1 MIQYLHIQN
10 LALMTETSLDLEAG
24 FTVVTGETGA
34 GKSILLGALSM
45 LAGNRVDKTV
55 IRQGESACEVE
66 AALVFPSSDKINTF
80 LEDNGLPPCE
90 ENVLLLRR
98 SISRTKMGKVFINGK
113 LCTLSLLSKLGTFWI
128 DFHGP
133 GEPQKL
139 FDWQNQ
145 LELLDSYAGSVMEV
159 AVYQEL
165 FSEWKSLLR
174 QKEEIQNQSQ
184 LSEDELAY
192 YQSQMEQIDAV
203 DIISEAAI
211 EALESDYNVA
221 SQTADLAQHLLQVE
235 EGLSGDDGVI
245 SKLGR
250 LVLTS
255 RQISEIDKRTAELTV
270 RLNQAVV
277 ELDDINSEFFQIR
290 RKTDFDEVEIA
301 AFQRRMEKWLDV
313 KRKFGPSVKQVI
325 ENRERLSLRIEM
337 QADIEGTL
345 GKLDNLIKR
354 KEAELLEAGTNLR
367 AKREKAATNL
377 AKETASLLD
386 SLGFKKARFD
396 VIVYAENAFREH
408 GNSRCEYVFSANP
421 GQEPLPLNKIA
432 SSGEIARVM
441 LGLKTILAKLD
452 DTPVLVFDEVDA
464 NVGGEIG
471 TVVGDRLAA
480 LSDEHQVFC
489 VTHLPQVAAKGKQH
503 FLVDKIQTDDDTKVS
518 IEPIHE
524 NEAARLDELARM
536 LGSRR
541 SKVAQTHARE
551 LLGLPSL

>member
-1 MIQYLHIQN
+1 MIQFLRIQN
-10 LALMTETSLDLEAG
+10 LALMTETSLDLDSG

-34 GKSILLGALSM
+34 GKSVLLGALSM
-45 LAGNRVDKTV
+45 LSGNRVDKTV
-55 IRQGESACEVE
+55 IRQGEEGCEVE
-66 AALVFPSSDKINTF
+66 AALLFPNSEKINAF

-90 ENVLLLRR
+90 EDVLLLRR

-145 LELLDSYAGSVMEV
+145 LELLDSFAGSAMDM

-174 QKEEIQNQSQ
+174 QKEEIQNKSQ
-184 LSEDELAY
+184 LSDDELAY
-192 YQSQMEQIDAV
+192 YQSQMEQIDSV

-211 EALESDYNVA
+211 EALESDFNVA
-221 SQTADLAQHLLQVE
+221 SQAQELAQHLHQVE
-235 EGLSGDDGVI
+235 EALSGDDGII

-250 LVLTS
+250 LVMTS
-255 RQISEIDKRTAELTV
+255 RQISEIDKRTAELTD
-270 RLNQAVV
+270 RLNQSVV
-277 ELDDINSEFFQIR
+277 ELDDINSEFFQLR
-290 RKTDFDEVEIA
+290 RKSDFNEVEID
-301 AFQRRMEKWLDV
+301 AFQDRMNKWLEV
-313 KRKFGPSVKQVI
+313 KRKFGPSVKQVM

-345 GKLDNLIKR
+345 GKLDNFIER
-354 KEAELLEAGTNLR
+354 KEGELLNAGAKLR

-377 AKETASLLD
+377 AKETAVLLE
-386 SLGFKKARFD
+386 SLGFRKARFD
-396 VIVYAENAFREH
+396 VIVYAEDAFREH

-441 LGLKTILAKLD
+441 LALKTLLAKLD

-464 NVGGEIG
+464 NIGGEIG
-471 TVVGDRLAA
+471 NVVGERLAD
-480 LSDEHQVFC
+480 LSGNHQVFC

-503 FLVDKIQTDDDTKVS
+503 FLVDKIQTDDDTKVT
-518 IEPIHE
+518 ILPIHDDE
-524 NEAARLDELARM
+524 TARLGELARM

-551 LLGLPSL
+551 LLGVS

>member
-1 MIQYLHIQN
+1 MIQFLHIQN

-24 FTVVTGETGA
+24 FSVVTGETGA

-55 IRQGESACEVE
+55 IRQGETGCEVE
-66 AALVFPSSDKINTF
+66 AALVFPSSDKIKTF

-98 SISRTKMGKVFINGK
+98 SISRKKMGKVFINGK

-184 LSEDELAY
+184 LSEDELTY

-211 EALESDYNVA
+211 EALESDFNVA
-221 SQTADLAQHLLQVE
+221 SQTADLAQLLIQVE
-235 EGLSGDDGVI
+235 EGLSGDDGII
-245 SKLGR
+245 SKLGG

-277 ELDDINSEFFQIR
+277 ELDDINSEFFQLR
-290 RKTDFDEVEIA
+290 RKSDFNEAEIA
-301 AFQRRMEKWLDV
+301 GFQSRMEKWQEV
-313 KRKFGPSVKQVI
+313 KRKYGPSVKQVI
-325 ENRERLSLRIEM
+325 ENRKRLSLRIEM

-345 GKLDNLIKR
+345 GKLDKLIER
-354 KEAELLEAGTNLR
+354 KEGELLEAGANLR

-396 VIVYAENAFREH
+396 VVVYAENAFREH

-421 GQEPLPLNKIA
+421 GMEPLPLNKIA

-471 TVVGDRLAA
+471 TVVGDRLAD
-480 LSDEHQVFC
+480 LSGDHQVFC

-524 NEAARLDELARM
+524 NESARLDELARM

-551 LLGLPSL
+551 LLGVS

>member
-1 MIQYLHIQN
+1 MIQFLRIQN
-10 LALMTETSLDLEAG
+10 LALMTETALDLESG

-34 GKSILLGALSM
+34 GKSVLLGALSM
-45 LAGNRVDKTV
+45 LAGNRVDKSI
-55 IRQGESACEVE
+55 IRQGEGGCEVE
-66 AALVFPSSDKINTF
+66 AALFFPNSTQINTF

-90 ENVLLLRR
+90 DNVLLLRR

-113 LCTLSLLSKLGTFWI
+113 LCTLSLLSMLGKYWI

-145 LELLDSYAGSVMEV
+145 LELLDSYAGSAMDM

-174 QKEEIQNQSQ
+174 QKEEIQNKSQ

-221 SQTADLAQHLLQVE
+221 SQAQELAQHLEQIE
-235 EGLSGDDGVI
+235 EGLSGENGII

-250 LVLTS
+250 LVIES
-255 RQISEIDKRTAELTV
+255 RQVSEIDKRTAELTE

-277 ELDDINSEFFQIR
+277 EIDDINSEFFQLR
-290 RKTDFDEVEIA
+290 RKSDFNEVEIA
-301 AFQRRMEKWLDV
+301 AFQDRMNKWLEV
-313 KRKFGPSVKQVI
+313 KRKFGPTVKQVM

-345 GKLDNLIKR
+345 AKLDDLIKR
-354 KEAELLEAGTNLR
+354 KEGELDEAGAKLR

-377 AKETASLLD
+377 AKETAVLLE

-396 VIVYAENAFREH
+396 VTVYAEDAFREH

-441 LGLKTILAKLD
+441 LALKTILAKLD

-471 TVVGDRLAA
+471 TVVGDRLAD
-480 LSDEHQVFC
+480 LSGHHQVFC

-503 FLVDKIQTDDDTKVS
+503 FLVEKIQTDDDTKVS
-518 IEPIHE
+518 ITSIQDNEPK
-524 NEAARLDELARM
+524 RLDELARM

-551 LLGLPSL
+551 LLSVT

>member
-1 MIQYLHIQN
+1 MIQFLRIQN
-10 LALMTETSLDLEAG
+10 LALMTETSLDLDSG

-45 LAGNRVDKTV
+45 LAGNRLDKTI
-55 IRQGESACEVE
+55 IRQGESGCEVE
-66 AALVFPSSDKINTF
+66 AALCFPDSEKIDAF

-90 ENVLLLRR
+90 EDVLLLRR

-113 LCTLSLLSKLGTFWI
+113 LCTLSLLSKLGTYWI

-145 LELLDSYAGSVMEV
+145 LELLDHYAGSAMDV

-174 QKEEIQNQSQ
+174 QKEEIQNKSQ

-211 EALESDYNVA
+211 EALESDFGVA
-221 SQTADLAQHLLQVE
+221 SQAAELIRLLE
-235 EGLSGDDGVI
+235 HIEDGLSGDEGLI
-245 SKLGR
+245 PKLGK
-250 LVLTS
+250 LVINAA
-255 RQISEIDKRTAELTV
+255 QIANIDKRTAELAI
-270 RLNQAVV
+270 RLKQAVV
-277 ELDDINSEFFQIR
+277 ELDDINSEYFQLR
-290 RKTDFDEVEIA
+290 RKSDFDEIEITS
-301 AFQRRMEKWLDV
+301 FQERMDKWLEV
-313 KRKFGPSVKQVI
+313 RRKFGPSVKQVM

-345 GKLDNLIKR
+345 GKLDDLVAR
-354 KEAELLEAGTNLR
+354 KENDLLEAGSRLR
-367 AKREKAATNL
+367 ARREKAATNL
-377 AKETASLLD
+377 AKETAVLLE

-441 LGLKTILAKLD
+441 LALKTILAKLD

-464 NVGGEIG
+464 NIGGEIG
-471 TVVGDRLAA
+471 TVVGDRLAELA
-480 LSDEHQVFC
+480 GGHQIFC
-489 VTHLPQVAAKGKQH
+489 VTHLPQVAARGKQH
-503 FLVDKIQTDDDTKVS
+503 FLVEKTQTDNETLVT
-518 IEPIHE
+518 IEPIHLDE
-524 NEAARLDELARM
+524 DARLKELARM
-536 LGSRR
+536 LGSSR

-551 LLGLPSL
+551 LLGSA

>member
-1 MIQYLHIQN
+1 
-10 LALMTETSLDLEAG
+10 MTETSLDLEAG
-24 FTVVTGETGA
+24 FSVVTGETGA

-55 IRQGESACEVE
+55 IRQGETGCEVE

-98 SISRTKMGKVFINGK
+98 SISRKKMGKVFINGK

-184 LSEDELAY
+184 LSEDELTY

-211 EALESDYNVA
+211 EALESDFNVA
-221 SQTADLAQHLLQVE
+221 SQTADLAQLLIQVE
-235 EGLSGDDGVI
+235 EGLSGDDGII
-245 SKLGR
+245 SKLGG

-277 ELDDINSEFFQIR
+277 ELDDINSEFFQLR
-290 RKTDFDEVEIA
+290 RKSDFNEAEIA
-301 AFQRRMEKWLDV
+301 GFQSRMEKWQEV
-313 KRKFGPSVKQVI
+313 KRKYGPSVKQVI
-325 ENRERLSLRIEM
+325 ENRKRLSLRIEM

-345 GKLDNLIKR
+345 GKLDKLIER
-354 KEAELLEAGTNLR
+354 KEGELLEAGANLR

-396 VIVYAENAFREH
+396 VVVYAENAFREH

-421 GQEPLPLNKIA
+421 GMEPLPLNKIA

-471 TVVGDRLAA
+471 TVVGDRLAD
-480 LSDEHQVFC
+480 LSGDHQVFC

-524 NEAARLDELARM
+524 NESARLDELARM

-551 LLGLPSL
+551 LLGVS

>member
-1 MIQYLHIQN
+1 
-10 LALMTETSLDLEAG
+10 MTETSLDLEAG
-24 FTVVTGETGA
+24 FSVVTGETGA

-55 IRQGESACEVE
+55 IRQGETGCEVE

-98 SISRTKMGKVFINGK
+98 SISRKKMGKVFINGK

-145 LELLDSYAGSVMEV
+145 LELLDSYAGSVMEL

-184 LSEDELAY
+184 LSEDELTY

-211 EALESDYNVA
+211 EALESDFNVA
-221 SQTADLAQHLLQVE
+221 SQTADLAQLLIQVE
-235 EGLSGDDGVI
+235 EGLSGDDGII
-245 SKLGR
+245 SKLGG

-255 RQISEIDKRTAELTV
+255 RQISEIDKRNAELTV

-277 ELDDINSEFFQIR
+277 ELDDINSEFFQLR
-290 RKTDFDEVEIA
+290 RKSDFNEAEIA
-301 AFQRRMEKWLDV
+301 GFQSRMEKWQEV
-313 KRKFGPSVKQVI
+313 KRKYGPSVKQVI

-345 GKLDNLIKR
+345 GKLDKLIER
-354 KEAELLEAGTNLR
+354 KEGELLEAGANLR

-396 VIVYAENAFREH
+396 VVVYAENAFREH

-421 GQEPLPLNKIA
+421 GMEPLALNKIA

-471 TVVGDRLAA
+471 TVVGDRLAD
-480 LSDEHQVFC
+480 LSGDHQVFC

-518 IEPIHE
+518 IEPIHK
-524 NEAARLDELARM
+524 NESARLDELARM

-551 LLGLPSL
+551 LLGVS

>member
-1 MIQYLHIQN
+1 
-10 LALMTETSLDLEAG
+10 MTETSLDLEAG

>member
-1 MIQYLHIQN
+1 
-10 LALMTETSLDLEAG
+10 MTETSLDLEEG

-34 GKSILLGALSM
+34 GKSVLLGALSM
-45 LAGNRVDKTV
+45 LAGNRIDKTI
-55 IRQGESACEVE
+55 IRQGESGCEVE
-66 AALVFPSSDKINTF
+66 AALYFPNSEKIDTF
-80 LEDNGLPPCE
+80 LNDNGLPPCE
-90 ENVLLLRR
+90 EDVLLLRR

-113 LCTLSLLSKLGTFWI
+113 LCTLSLLSMLGKHWI

-145 LELLDSYAGSVMEV
+145 LELLDSYAGSAMDM

-174 QKEEIQNQSQ
+174 QKEEIQNKSQ
-184 LSEDELAY
+184 LSEDELFY

-211 EALESDYNVA
+211 EALESDFNVA
-221 SQTADLAQHLLQVE
+221 NQAAELVQLLEQVE
-235 EGLSGDDGVI
+235 DGLSGDEGLI
-245 SKLGR
+245 GKLGR
-250 LVLTS
+250 LVMTS
-255 RQISEIDKRTAELTV
+255 GRIANIDKRTAELAV

-277 ELDDINSEFFQIR
+277 ELDDINAEFFNLR
-290 RKTDFDEVEIA
+290 RKSDYNEMEIA
-301 AFQRRMEKWLDV
+301 SFQERMDKWLEV
-313 KRKFGPSVKQVI
+313 KRKFGPSVKQVMA
-325 ENRERLSLRIEM
+325 NRERLSLRIEM

-345 GKLDNLIKR
+345 GKLDNLIKE
-354 KEAELLEAGTNLR
+354 KENELSEAGARLR
-367 AKREKAATNL
+367 AKHEKAATNL
-377 AKETASLLD
+377 AKETASLLG

-432 SSGEIARVM
+432 SSGETARVM
-441 LGLKTILAKLD
+441 LALKTILAKLD

-471 TVVGDRLAA
+471 TVVGERLAE
-480 LSDEHQVFC
+480 LSGSHQVFC

-503 FLVDKIQTDDDTKVS
+503 FLVEKNQTDEDTKVS

-524 NEAARLDELARM
+524 NEATRLDELARM

-551 LLGLPSL
+551 LLGVK

>member
-1 MIQYLHIQN
+1 MIQFLRIQN
-10 LALMTETSLDLEAG
+10 LALMTETSLDLDPG

-34 GKSILLGALSM
+34 GKSVLLGALSM
-45 LAGNRVDKTV
+45 LSGNRVDKTV
-55 IRQGESACEVE
+55 IRQGESGCEVE
-66 AALVFPSSDKINTF
+66 AALYFPNSRKINTF

-90 ENVLLLRR
+90 DDVLLLRR

-113 LCTLSLLSKLGTFWI
+113 LCTLSLLSMLGKFWI

-145 LELLDSYAGSVMEV
+145 LELLDSYAGSAMDM
-159 AVYQEL
+159 AIYQDL
-165 FSEWKSLLR
+165 YSEWKSLLR
-174 QKEEIQNQSQ
+174 QKEEIQNKSQ

-221 SQTADLAQHLLQVE
+221 NQAAELAQLLEQVE
-235 EGLSGDDGVI
+235 DGLGGDEGLVG
-245 SKLGR
+245 KLGR
-250 LVLTS
+250 LAIKS
-255 RQISEIDKRTAELTV
+255 RQISDIDKRTAELTE

-277 ELDDINSEFFQIR
+277 ELDDINNEFFQLR
-290 RKTDFDEVEIA
+290 RKADYNEAEIVS
-301 AFQRRMEKWLDV
+301 FQERMDKWLEV
-313 KRKFGPSVKQVI
+313 KRKFGPTVKQVR

-345 GKLDNLIKR
+345 GKLDALIKR
-354 KEAELLEAGTNLR
+354 KEGELIEAGAKLR
-367 AKREKAATNL
+367 AHREKAATNL
-377 AKETASLLD
+377 AKETAVLLET
-386 SLGFKKARFD
+386 LGFKKARFD

-441 LGLKTILAKLD
+441 LALKTILAKLD

-471 TVVGDRLAA
+471 TVVGDRLAE
-480 LSDEHQVFC
+480 LSGNHQIFC
-489 VTHLPQVAAKGKQH
+489 VTHLPQVAAKGNQH
-503 FLVDKIQTDDDTKVS
+503 FLVEKTQTDQDTFVS
-518 IEPIHE
+518 IEPIHKDE
-524 NEAARLDELARM
+524 DARLKELARM
-536 LGSRR
+536 LGSSR
-541 SKVAQTHARE
+541 SKVAQTHAKE
-551 LLGLPSL
+551 LLGAV

>member
-1 MIQYLHIQN
+1 
-10 LALMTETSLDLEAG
+10 MTETSLDLEAG
-24 FTVVTGETGA
+24 FSVVTGETGA

-55 IRQGESACEVE
+55 IRQGETGCEVE

-98 SISRTKMGKVFINGK
+98 SISRKKMGKVFINGK

-184 LSEDELAY
+184 LSEDELTY

-211 EALESDYNVA
+211 EALESDFNVA
-221 SQTADLAQHLLQVE
+221 SQTADLAQLLIQVE
-235 EGLSGDDGVI
+235 EGLSGDDGII
-245 SKLGR
+245 SKLGG

-277 ELDDINSEFFQIR
+277 ELDDINSEFFQLR
-290 RKTDFDEVEIA
+290 RKSDFNEAEIA
-301 AFQRRMEKWLDV
+301 GFQSRMEKWQEV
-313 KRKFGPSVKQVI
+313 KRKYGPSVKQVI
-325 ENRERLSLRIEM
+325 ENRKRLSLRIEM

-345 GKLDNLIKR
+345 GKLDKLIEH
-354 KEAELLEAGTNLR
+354 KEGELLEAGANLR

-396 VIVYAENAFREH
+396 VVVYAENAFREH

-421 GQEPLPLNKIA
+421 GMEPLPLNKIA

-471 TVVGDRLAA
+471 TVVGDRLAD
-480 LSDEHQVFC
+480 LSGDHQVFC

-524 NEAARLDELARM
+524 NESARLDELARM

-551 LLGLPSL
+551 LLGVS

>member
-1 MIQYLHIQN
+1 
-10 LALMTETSLDLEAG
+10 MTETSLDLEAG
-24 FTVVTGETGA
+24 FSVVTGETGA

-55 IRQGESACEVE
+55 IRQGETGCEVE

-98 SISRTKMGKVFINGK
+98 SISRKKMGKVFINGK

-184 LSEDELAY
+184 LSEDELTY

-211 EALESDYNVA
+211 EALESDFNVA
-221 SQTADLAQHLLQVE
+221 SQTADLAQLLIQVE
-235 EGLSGDDGVI
+235 EGLSGDDGII
-245 SKLGR
+245 SKLGG

-255 RQISEIDKRTAELTV
+255 RQILEIDKRTAELTV

-277 ELDDINSEFFQIR
+277 ELDDINSEFFQLR
-290 RKTDFDEVEIA
+290 RESDFNEAEIA
-301 AFQRRMEKWLDV
+301 GFQSRMEKWQEV
-313 KRKFGPSVKQVI
+313 KRKYGPSVKQVI
-325 ENRERLSLRIEM
+325 ENRKRLSLRIEM

-345 GKLDNLIKR
+345 GKLDKLIER
-354 KEAELLEAGTNLR
+354 KEGELLEAGANLR

-396 VIVYAENAFREH
+396 VVVYAENAFREH

-421 GQEPLPLNKIA
+421 GMEPLPLNKIA

-471 TVVGDRLAA
+471 TVVGDRLAD
-480 LSDEHQVFC
+480 LSGDHQVFC

-524 NEAARLDELARM
+524 NESARLDELARM

-551 LLGLPSL
+551 LLGVS

>member
-1 MIQYLHIQN
+1 MIQFLHIQN

-24 FTVVTGETGA
+24 FSVVTGETGA

-55 IRQGESACEVE
+55 IRQGETGCEVE

-98 SISRTKMGKVFINGK
+98 SISRKKMGKVFINGK

-145 LELLDSYAGSVMEV
+145 LELLDSYAGSVMEL

-184 LSEDELAY
+184 LSEDELTY

-211 EALESDYNVA
+211 EALESDFNVA
-221 SQTADLAQHLLQVE
+221 SQTADLAQLLIQVE
-235 EGLSGDDGVI
+235 EGLSGDDGII
-245 SKLGR
+245 SKLGG

-255 RQISEIDKRTAELTV
+255 RQISEIDKRNAELTV

-277 ELDDINSEFFQIR
+277 ELDDINSEFFQLR
-290 RKTDFDEVEIA
+290 RKSDFNEAEIA
-301 AFQRRMEKWLDV
+301 GFQSRMEKWQEV
-313 KRKFGPSVKQVI
+313 KRKYGPSVKQVI

-345 GKLDNLIKR
+345 GKLDKLIER
-354 KEAELLEAGTNLR
+354 KEGELLEAGANLR

-396 VIVYAENAFREH
+396 VVVYAENAFREH

-421 GQEPLPLNKIA
+421 GMEPLALNKIA

-471 TVVGDRLAA
+471 TVVGDRLAD
-480 LSDEHQVFC
+480 LSGDHQVFC

-524 NEAARLDELARM
+524 NESARLDELARM

-551 LLGLPSL
+551 LLGVS

>member
-1 MIQYLHIQN
+1 
-10 LALMTETSLDLEAG
+10 MTETSLDLEAG

-45 LAGNRVDKTV
+45 LAGNRVDKTI
-55 IRQGESACEVE
+55 IRQGESGCEVE
-66 AALVFPSSDKINTF
+66 AALVFPSSEQINTF

-145 LELLDSYAGSVMEV
+145 LELLDSFAGSVMEV

-211 EALESDYNVA
+211 EALESDYNIA
-221 SQTADLAQHLLQVE
+221 SQTADLAKHLLQVE

-245 SKLGR
+245 AKLGG

-255 RQISEIDKRTAELTV
+255 RQISEIDKRTAELTA

-277 ELDDINSEFFQIR
+277 ELDDINSEFFQLR
-290 RKTDFDEVEIA
+290 RKSDFNEVEIA
-301 AFQRRMEKWLDV
+301 GFQSRMEKWLEV
-313 KRKFGPSVKQVI
+313 KRKYGPSVKQVV

-345 GKLDNLIKR
+345 GKLDKLIER
-354 KEAELLEAGTNLR
+354 KEAELLDAGTTLR

-480 LSDEHQVFC
+480 LSGEHQVFC

-503 FLVDKIQTDDDTKVS
+503 FLVEKIQTDDDTKVS

-524 NEAARLDELARM
+524 NETARLDELARM

-541 SKVAQTHARE
+541 SKVAQTHAKE
-551 LLGLPSL
+551 LLGVS

>member
-1 MIQYLHIQN
+1 
-10 LALMTETSLDLEAG
+10 MTETSLDLEAG

-34 GKSILLGALSM
+34 GKSVLLGALSM
-45 LAGNRVDKTV
+45 LSGNRIDKTI
-55 IRQGESACEVE
+55 IRQGESGCEVE
-66 AALVFPSSDKINTF
+66 AALYFPNASKINTF

-90 ENVLLLRR
+90 EDVLLLRR
-98 SISRTKMGKVFINGK
+98 SISRAKMGKVFINGK
-113 LCTLSLLSKLGTFWI
+113 LCTLSLLSMLGKHWI

-145 LELLDSYAGSVMEV
+145 LELLDSYAGSAMDM

-174 QKEEIQNQSQ
+174 QKEEIQNKSQ
-184 LSEDELAY
+184 LSEDELFY

-211 EALESDYNVA
+211 EALESDFNVA
-221 SQTADLAQHLLQVE
+221 NQAAELVQLLEQVE

-245 SKLGR
+245 GKLGR
-250 LVLTS
+250 LVMTS
-255 RQISEIDKRTAELTV
+255 GRIANIDKRTAELAV

-277 ELDDINSEFFQIR
+277 ELDDINAEFFNLR
-290 RKTDFDEVEIA
+290 RKSDFNEMEIA
-301 AFQRRMEKWLDV
+301 SFQERMDKWLEV
-313 KRKFGPSVKQVI
+313 RRKFGPSVKQVMA
-325 ENRERLSLRIEM
+325 NRERLSLRIEM

-345 GKLDNLIKR
+345 GKLDNLIKS
-354 KEAELLEAGTNLR
+354 KEGELHEAGARLR

-377 AKETASLLD
+377 AKETALLLD

-432 SSGEIARVM
+432 SSGETARVM
-441 LGLKTILAKLD
+441 LALKTLLAKLD

-471 TVVGDRLAA
+471 SVVGERLAE
-480 LSDEHQVFC
+480 LSGNHQVFC

-503 FLVDKIQTDDDTKVS
+503 FLVEKIQTDDDTKVS
-518 IEPIHE
+518 IEPIHDDE
-524 NEAARLDELARM
+524 TARLGELARM

-551 LLGLPSL
+551 LLGVS

>member
-1 MIQYLHIQN
+1 
-10 LALMTETSLDLEAG
+10 
-24 FTVVTGETGA
+24 
-34 GKSILLGALSM
+34 
-45 LAGNRVDKTV
+45 
-55 IRQGESACEVE
+55 
-66 AALVFPSSDKINTF
+66 
-80 LEDNGLPPCE
+80 
-90 ENVLLLRR
+90 
-98 SISRTKMGKVFINGK
+98 MGKVFINGK
-113 LCTLSLLSKLGTFWI
+113 LCTLSLLSKLGTYWI

-145 LELLDSYAGSVMEV
+145 LELLDSFAGSAMDM

-174 QKEEIQNQSQ
+174 QKEEIQKKSQ

-192 YQSQMEQIDAV
+192 YQSQMGQIDAV
-203 DIISEAAI
+203 DIISEATI
-211 EALESDYNVA
+211 EALESDFNVA
-221 SQTADLAQHLLQVE
+221 SQAAELAQHLQQVE
-235 EGLSGDDGVI
+235 EGLSGEDGI
-245 SKLGR
+245 IPKLGK

-255 RQISEIDKRTAELTV
+255 GQIASIDKRTAELAV

-277 ELDDINSEFFQIR
+277 ELDDINADFFQLR
-290 RKTDFDEVEIA
+290 RKANFNDIEITV
-301 AFQRRMEKWLDV
+301 FQNRMDKWLEV
-313 KRKFGPSVKQVI
+313 KRKFGPSVKQVM

-345 GKLDNLIKR
+345 AKLDNLIER
-354 KEAELLEAGTNLR
+354 KEGELLQSGTKLR

-377 AKETASLLD
+377 AKETAGLLE

-396 VIVYAENAFREH
+396 VTVYAEDAFSEH

-441 LGLKTILAKLD
+441 LALKAILAKLD

-471 TVVGDRLAA
+471 AVVGARIAE
-480 LSDEHQVFC
+480 LSGNHQIFC
-489 VTHLPQVAAKGKQH
+489 VTHLPQVAAKGNQH
-503 FLVDKIQTDDDTKVS
+503 FLVEKSHTDDGTSVS
-518 IEPIHE
+518 ILPIHE
-524 NEAARLDELARM
+524 DESDRLAELARM

-541 SKVAQTHARE
+541 SKVAQTHASE
-551 LLGLPSL
+551 LLGVT

>member
-1 MIQYLHIQN
+1 M
-10 LALMTETSLDLEAG
+10 DLESG
-24 FTVVTGETGA
+24 FTVITGETGA
-34 GKSILLGALSM
+34 GKSIFLGALSM
-45 LAGNRVDKTV
+45 LAGNRVDKTI
-55 IRQGESACEVE
+55 IRQGEQACEVE
-66 AALVFPSSDKINTF
+66 AALVFPSSEKINTF

-145 LELLDSYAGSVMEV
+145 LELLDSYAGSVMEL
-159 AVYQEL
+159 AGYQEL

-192 YQSQMEQIDAV
+192 YQSQMEQIDEV
-203 DIISEAAI
+203 DILSEAAI
-211 EALESDYNVA
+211 EALETDYNVA

-255 RQISEIDKRTAELTV
+255 RQISDIDKRTTELTL

-290 RKTDFDEVEIA
+290 RKSDFDESEIA
-301 AFQRRMEKWLDV
+301 NFQDRMGKWLDV

-337 QADIEGTL
+337 QADIEGTI
-345 GKLDNLIKR
+345 GKLNKLIER
-354 KEAELLEAGTNLR
+354 KEAELFEAGSNLR
-367 AKREKAATNL
+367 AKREKAATSL

-471 TVVGDRLAA
+471 SVVGDRLAD
-480 LSDEHQVFC
+480 LSDGHQVFC

-503 FLVDKIQTDDDTKVS
+503 FLVEKIQTDDDTTIL

-536 LGSRR
+536 LGSRH

-551 LLGLPSL
+551 LLGVS

>member
-1 MIQYLHIQN
+1 
-10 LALMTETSLDLEAG
+10 MTETSLDLEAG
-24 FTVVTGETGA
+24 FSVVTGETGA

-55 IRQGESACEVE
+55 IRQGETGCEVE

-98 SISRTKMGKVFINGK
+98 SISRKKMGKVFINGK

-145 LELLDSYAGSVMEV
+145 LELLDSYAGSVMEL

-184 LSEDELAY
+184 LSEDELTY

-211 EALESDYNVA
+211 EALESDFNVA
-221 SQTADLAQHLLQVE
+221 SQTADLAQLLIQVE
-235 EGLSGDDGVI
+235 EGLSGDDGII
-245 SKLGR
+245 SKLGG

-255 RQISEIDKRTAELTV
+255 RQISEIDKRNAELTV

-277 ELDDINSEFFQIR
+277 ELDDINSEFFQLR
-290 RKTDFDEVEIA
+290 RKSDFNEAEIA
-301 AFQRRMEKWLDV
+301 GFQSRMEKWQEV
-313 KRKFGPSVKQVI
+313 KRKYGPSVKQVI

-345 GKLDNLIKR
+345 GKLDKLIER
-354 KEAELLEAGTNLR
+354 KEGELLEAGANLR

-396 VIVYAENAFREH
+396 VVVYAENAFREH

-421 GQEPLPLNKIA
+421 GMEPLALNKIA

-471 TVVGDRLAA
+471 TVVGDRLAD
-480 LSDEHQVFC
+480 LSGDHQVFC

-524 NEAARLDELARM
+524 NESARLDELARM

-551 LLGLPSL
+551 LLGVS

>member
-1 MIQYLHIQN
+1 MIQFLRIQN

-34 GKSILLGALSM
+34 GKSVLLGALSM
-45 LAGNRVDKTV
+45 LAGNRIDKTI
-55 IRQGESACEVE
+55 IRQGESGCEVE
-66 AALVFPSSDKINTF
+66 AALYFPNASKINTF
-80 LEDNGLPPCE
+80 LNDNGLPPCE
-90 ENVLLLRR
+90 EDVLLLRR

-113 LCTLSLLSKLGTFWI
+113 LCTLSLLSMLGKHWI

-145 LELLDSYAGSVMEV
+145 LELLDSYAGSAMDM

-174 QKEEIQNQSQ
+174 QKEEIQNKSQ
-184 LSEDELAY
+184 LSEDELFY

-211 EALESDYNVA
+211 EALESDFSVA
-221 SQTADLAQHLLQVE
+221 NQAAELVQLLEQVE
-235 EGLSGDDGVI
+235 EGLGGDEGVI
-245 SKLGR
+245 GKLGR
-250 LVLTS
+250 LVMTTG
-255 RQISEIDKRTAELTV
+255 RIANIDKRTAELAV

-277 ELDDINSEFFQIR
+277 ELDDINAEFFNLR
-290 RKTDFDEVEIA
+290 RKSDFNEMEIA
-301 AFQRRMEKWLDV
+301 SFQERMDKWLEV
-313 KRKFGPSVKQVI
+313 RRKFGPSVKQVMA
-325 ENRERLSLRIEM
+325 NRERLSLRVEM

-345 GKLDNLIKR
+345 GKLDNLIKS
-354 KEAELLEAGTNLR
+354 KENELHEAGSRLR

-432 SSGEIARVM
+432 SSGETARVM
-441 LGLKTILAKLD
+441 LALKTLLAKLD

-471 TVVGDRLAA
+471 TVVGERLAE
-480 LSDEHQVFC
+480 LSGNHQVFC

-503 FLVDKIQTDDDTKVS
+503 FLVEKIQTDDDTKVS
-518 IEPIHE
+518 IEPIHDDE
-524 NEAARLDELARM
+524 TARLGELARM

-541 SKVAQTHARE
+541 SKVARTHARE
-551 LLGLPSL
+551 LLGVS

>member
-1 MIQYLHIQN
+1 MIQFLHIQN

-24 FTVVTGETGA
+24 FSVVTGETGA

-55 IRQGESACEVE
+55 IRQGETGCEVE

-98 SISRTKMGKVFINGK
+98 SISRKKMGKVFINGK

-184 LSEDELAY
+184 LSEDELTY

-211 EALESDYNVA
+211 EALESDFNVA
-221 SQTADLAQHLLQVE
+221 SQTADLAQLLIQVE
-235 EGLSGDDGVI
+235 EGLSGDDGII
-245 SKLGR
+245 SKLGG

-277 ELDDINSEFFQIR
+277 ELDDINSEFFQLR
-290 RKTDFDEVEIA
+290 RKSDFNEAEIA
-301 AFQRRMEKWLDV
+301 GFQSRMEKWQEV
-313 KRKFGPSVKQVI
+313 KRKYGPSVKQVI
-325 ENRERLSLRIEM
+325 ENRKRLSLRIEM

-345 GKLDNLIKR
+345 GKLDKLIER
-354 KEAELLEAGTNLR
+354 KEGELLEAGANLR

-396 VIVYAENAFREH
+396 VVVYAENAFREH

-421 GQEPLPLNKIA
+421 GMEPLPLNKIA

-471 TVVGDRLAA
+471 TVVGDRLAD
-480 LSDEHQVFC
+480 LSGDHQVFC

-524 NEAARLDELARM
+524 NESARLDELARM

-551 LLGLPSL
+551 LLGVS